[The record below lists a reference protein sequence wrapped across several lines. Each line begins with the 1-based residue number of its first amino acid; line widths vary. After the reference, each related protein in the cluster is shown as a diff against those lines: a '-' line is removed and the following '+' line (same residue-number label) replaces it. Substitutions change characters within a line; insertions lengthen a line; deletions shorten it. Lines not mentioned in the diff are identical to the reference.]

1 MRKLFQYDSPF
12 INWVN
17 RMGRIVILNLLWAI
31 TSIPLLTI
39 GASTAA
45 MYRIAISL
53 AEKTEDLRIFR
64 DYFAAFRTNL
74 KQGTL
79 VMLILLVP
87 IALIVL
93 NLLLLFSGRLGTSI
107 FIYIV
112 CFVPV
117 PPVLFILAYIFAY
130 IALFEDK
137 PMRTIINSSIISI
150 ANLPKTILMVI
161 LNLLPLIL
169 CLFATELFL
178 RLLFVWLLFAFALI
192 AYLNSKLLLK
202 AFRPYLNETKEENT
216 VDA

>member
-53 AEKTEDLRIFR
+53 AEKSEDLRIFM
-64 DYFAAFRTNL
+64 DYFTAFRTNL

-79 VMLILLVP
+79 VM
-87 IALIVL
+87 LIVL

-117 PPVLFILAYIFAY
+117 PPVLFILAYVFAY

-137 PMRTIINSSIISI
+137 PMRTIINSAIISI

-202 AFRPYLNETKEENT
+202 AFRPYLNETKEEDT
-216 VDA
+216 ADA

>member
-1 MRKLFQYDSPF
+1 MRKLFQYDSPL
-12 INWVN
+12 ICWIN
-17 RMGRIVILNLLWAI
+17 RMGRIVILNLLWTI

-53 AEKTEDLRIFR
+53 ADKSEDLRIFR
-64 DYFAAFRTNL
+64 DYFSAFRTNL

-79 VMLILLVP
+79 VMLILTAP
-87 IALIVL
+87 IALVIL
-93 NLLLLFSGRLGTSI
+93 NLIMLFSGRLGTSI
-107 FIYIV
+107 FTYFV
-112 CFVPV
+112 CFIPV
-117 PPVLFILAYIFAY
+117 PPLLFILAYVFGY

-137 PMRTIINSSIISI
+137 PMRTIINSAIISI
-150 ANLPKTILMVI
+150 ANFPKTIAMVV
-161 LNLLPLIL
+161 LNLLPLML

-202 AFRPYLNETKEENT
+202 A
-216 VDA
+216 